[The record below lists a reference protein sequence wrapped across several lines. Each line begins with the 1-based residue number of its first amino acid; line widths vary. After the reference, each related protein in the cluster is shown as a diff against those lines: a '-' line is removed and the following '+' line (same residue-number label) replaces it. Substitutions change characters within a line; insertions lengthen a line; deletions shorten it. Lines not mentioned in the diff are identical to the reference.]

1 MLLLCDTH
9 FHKLLTEKKICL
21 TEECIEN
28 SPVLKEIEQR
38 FVTFI

>member
-21 TEECIEN
+21 TEKCIEN
-28 SPVLKEIEQR
+28 SHALKEIEQR